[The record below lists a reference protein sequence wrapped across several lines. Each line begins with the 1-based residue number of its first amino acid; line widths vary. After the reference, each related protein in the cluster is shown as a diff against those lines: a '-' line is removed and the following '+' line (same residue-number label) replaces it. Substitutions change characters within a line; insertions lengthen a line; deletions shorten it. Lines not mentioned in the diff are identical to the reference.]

1 MNPLIKIQEIYKFVK
16 NCTCSFS
23 LKNIIMNP
31 FTTKKFL
38 LAIAVFIIPGI
49 LITGCKTKEKEE
61 VKPPLLKVLEIKG
74 NKIPVYLEMVG
85 QAVGIPT
92 VEITA
97 RVEGYLQNWSF
108 KEGSIVRKGQ
118 LLFTIEQDKYLNNVK
133 YSEAD
138 FASKTAAWEKAKLDV
153 ARLKPL
159 LNTKAISQNDYDV
172 AVTNEKQCKAAV
184 ESAQANLADSKLNLA
199 YTTIPSPINGYIG
212 KVNVNP
218 GNLVGHGE
226 STLLTTISA
235 IDPIYFDFQMN
246 ETDFLKIRRY
256 LMEIKVEMA
265 ELEKSIVAYLKLSD
279 KKDYDAPGK
288 IDFIDRAINPKTGT
302 IAMRAVF
309 SNPDGLIKPGNFANV
324 ILVLTEK
331 ENAVV
336 IPQSAIIEI
345 QGKFFAFKVDTRNK
359 VTRVPVTPGRNMENK
374 VVINAGLTPGDKIL
388 IEGFQKFQE
397 GMMITP
403 QLVQDTSAAVKRPE

>member
-92 VEITA
+92 VEVTA

-138 FASKTAAWEKAKLDV
+138 LASKTAAWEKAKLDV

-159 LNTKAISQNDYDV
+159 LSTKAISQNDYDV

-184 ESAQANLADSKLNLA
+184 ESAQANLSDSKLNLA

-309 SNPDGLIKPGNFANV
+309 NNPDGLIKPGNFANV
-324 ILVLTEK
+324 VLVLTEK

-345 QGKFFAFKVDTRNK
+345 QGKFFAFKVDTQNK
-359 VTRVPVTPGRNMENK
+359 VTRVPITPGRNMENK
-374 VVINAGLTPGDKIL
+374 VVINDGLTPGDKIL

-397 GMMITP
+397 GMVITP
-403 QLVQDTSAAVKRPE
+403 QLVQDTSVAVKRPE

>member
-1 MNPLIKIQEIYKFVK
+1 
-16 NCTCSFS
+16 
-23 LKNIIMNP
+23 MNP
-31 FTTKKFL
+31 FITKKIL
-38 LAIAVFIIPGI
+38 LAIAVFIISGI

-61 VKPPLLKVLEIKG
+61 ASSPLLKVLEIKSS
-74 NKIPVYLEMVG
+74 KIPVYLEMVG
-85 QAVGIPT
+85 QAVGLPT

-133 YSEAD
+133 YFEPD
-138 FASKTAAWEKAKLDV
+138 LASKTAAWEKAKLDV
-153 ARLKPL
+153 ERLKPL

-199 YTTIPSPINGYIG
+199 YTTITSPINGYIG

-256 LMEIKVEMA
+256 LVESSNLTA
-265 ELEKSIVAYLKLSD
+265 AAQTAYDLSNQLFNARYASYLDVLNAQRLLFSAQINESQSRRDKLIS
-279 KKDYDAPGK
+279 
-288 IDFIDRAINPKTGT
+288 
-302 IAMRAVF
+302 
-309 SNPDGLIKPGNFANV
+309 
-324 ILVLTEK
+324 
-331 ENAVV
+331 VV
-336 IPQSAIIEI
+336 KLYLAL
-345 QGKFFAFKVDTRNK
+345 GGGWK
-359 VTRVPVTPGRNMENK
+359 
-374 VVINAGLTPGDKIL
+374 
-388 IEGFQKFQE
+388 
-397 GMMITP
+397 
-403 QLVQDTSAAVKRPE
+403 

>member
-1 MNPLIKIQEIYKFVK
+1 MNLFI
-16 NCTCSFS
+16 
-23 LKNIIMNP
+23 
-31 FTTKKFL
+31 TKKFL
-38 LAIAVFIIPGI
+38 TAIAVLIITGI
-49 LITGCKTKEKEE
+49 LITGCKTKAKEE
-61 VKPPLLKVLEIKG
+61 ASPPLLKVLEIKG
-74 NKIPVYLEMVG
+74 NKIPVYIEMIG
-85 QAVGIPT
+85 QAAGIPT

-97 RVEGYLQNWSF
+97 RVEGYLRNWSF

-133 YSEAD
+133 FSEAD
-138 FASKTAAWEKAKLDV
+138 LASKTAAWEKAKLDV

-159 LNTKAISQNDYDV
+159 LNTKAISQNDFDV
-172 AVTNEKQCKAAV
+172 ASTNEKQCKAAV
-184 ESAQANLADSKLNLA
+184 ESAQANLSDSRLNLA
-199 YTTIPSPINGYIG
+199 YTTIPSPISGYIG

-226 STLLTTISA
+226 STVLTTISA

-256 LMEIKVEMA
+256 LMEIKVEMD

-279 KKDYDAPGK
+279 KQDYDVPGK

-309 SNPDGLIKPGNFANV
+309 NNPDGLIKPGNFANV
-324 ILVLTEK
+324 VLVLTEK

-345 QGKFFAFKVDTRNK
+345 QGKFFAFKVDHRNK

-374 VVINAGLTPGDKIL
+374 VVINTGLMPGDKIL

-403 QLVQDTSAAVKRPE
+403 QLVQDTSVASKRPE

>member
-1 MNPLIKIQEIYKFVK
+1 M
-16 NCTCSFS
+16 
-23 LKNIIMNP
+23 
-31 FTTKKFL
+31 
-38 LAIAVFIIPGI
+38 
-49 LITGCKTKEKEE
+49 
-61 VKPPLLKVLEIKG
+61 
-74 NKIPVYLEMVG
+74 
-85 QAVGIPT
+85 
-92 VEITA
+92 
-97 RVEGYLQNWSF
+97 
-108 KEGSIVRKGQ
+108 
-118 LLFTIEQDKYLNNVK
+118 LFTIEQDKYLNNVK

-138 FASKTAAWEKAKLDV
+138 LASKTAAWEKAKLDV

-159 LNTKAISQNDYDV
+159 LNTNAISQNDYDM

-184 ESAQANLADSKLNLA
+184 ESAQANLADSRLNLA
-199 YTTIPSPINGYIG
+199 YTTITSPITGYIG

-246 ETDFLKIRRY
+246 ETDFLKIKRY
-256 LMEIKVEMA
+256 LVEIKVEMA
-265 ELEKSIVAYLKLSD
+265 ELEKSVVAYLKLSD
-279 KKDYDAPGK
+279 KQDYDFPGK

-309 SNPDGLIKPGNFANV
+309 NNPDGLIKPGNFANIV
-324 ILVLTEK
+324 LVLTEK

-345 QGKFFAFKVDTRNK
+345 QGKSFAFKVDTRNS
-359 VTRVPVTPGRNMENK
+359 VSRVPVTPGRNMENK
-374 VVINAGLTPGDKIL
+374 VVINAGLMPGDKIL
-388 IEGFQKFQE
+388 VEGFQKFQE

-403 QLVQDTSAAVKRPE
+403 QLVQDTSVSGKRPE

>member
-1 MNPLIKIQEIYKFVK
+1 MNPLI
-16 NCTCSFS
+16 
-23 LKNIIMNP
+23 
-31 FTTKKFL
+31 TKKIL
-38 LAIAVFIIPGI
+38 LVIAVFIIPGI
-49 LITGCKTKEKEE
+49 LITSCKTKEKEE
-61 VKPPLLKVLEIKG
+61 ATPPVLKVLEIKG
-74 NKIPVYLEMVG
+74 NKIPVYLEMIG
-85 QAVGIPT
+85 QAIGIPT

-138 FASKTAAWEKAKLDV
+138 LASKTAAWEKAKLDV

-159 LNTKAISQNDYDV
+159 LNTKAISQNDFDV
-172 AVTNEKQCKAAV
+172 AATNEKQCKAAV
-184 ESAQANLADSKLNLA
+184 ESAQAKLSDSKIDLT
-199 YTTIPSPINGYIG
+199 YTTIPSPISGYIG

-256 LMEIKVEMA
+256 LVDIKVEMD
-265 ELEKSIVAYLKLSD
+265 ELEKSIVVYLKLSD
-279 KKDYDAPGK
+279 KLDYDAPGK

-309 SNPDGLIKPGNFANV
+309 NNPDGLIKPGNFANV
-324 ILVLTEK
+324 VLVLTEK

-345 QGKFFAFKVDTRNK
+345 QGKFFAFKVDHQNK

-374 VVINAGLTPGDKIL
+374 VVINAGLMPGDKIL

-403 QLVQDTSAAVKRPE
+403 QLVQDTSVASKRPEL

>member
-1 MNPLIKIQEIYKFVK
+1 
-16 NCTCSFS
+16 
-23 LKNIIMNP
+23 MNP
-31 FTTKKFL
+31 FITKKIL
-38 LAIAVFIIPGI
+38 LAIVVFIIPGI
-49 LITGCKTKEKEE
+49 LITGCNTREKEE
-61 VKPPLLKVLEIKG
+61 ASPPLLKVLEIQG
-74 NKIPVYLEMVG
+74 SKIPVYLEMIG

-97 RVEGYLQNWSF
+97 RVEGYLKNWSF

-138 FASKTAAWEKAKLDV
+138 LASKTAAWEKAKLDV

-159 LNTKAISQNDYDV
+159 LNTNAISQNDYDM

-184 ESAQANLADSKLNLA
+184 ESAQANLADSRINLA
-199 YTTIPSPINGYIG
+199 YTTITSPITGYIG

-256 LMEIKVEMA
+256 LMEIKVDMA
-265 ELEKSIVAYLKLSD
+265 VLEKSVIVYLKLSD
-279 KKDYDAPGK
+279 KKDYDVPGK

-309 SNPDGLIKPGNFANV
+309 NNPDGLIKPGNFANIV
-324 ILVLTEK
+324 LVLTEK

-336 IPQSAIIEI
+336 IPQSAMIEI
-345 QGKFFAFKVDTRNK
+345 QGKFFAFKVDTRNN
-359 VTRVPVTPGRNMENK
+359 VTRVPVIPGRNMENK

-403 QLVQDTSAAVKRPE
+403 QLVQDTSVSGKSPE

>member
-1 MNPLIKIQEIYKFVK
+1 MNQFIT
-16 NCTCSFS
+16 N
-23 LKNIIMNP
+23 
-31 FTTKKFL
+31 KFL
-38 LAIAVFIIPGI
+38 LVIAVFIIPGI
-49 LITGCKTKEKEE
+49 LITACKTKEKDEAR
-61 VKPPLLKVLEIKG
+61 PPLLKVLEIKG

-85 QAVGIPT
+85 QAIGIPT

-138 FASKTAAWEKAKLDV
+138 LASKTAAWEKAKLDV

-159 LNTKAISQNDYDV
+159 LNTNAISQNDYDV
-172 AVTNEKQCKAAV
+172 AVTNERQCKAAV
-184 ESAQANLADSKLNLA
+184 ESAKANLADSKLNLA
-199 YTTIPSPINGYIG
+199 YTTITSPINGYIG

-256 LMEIKVEMA
+256 LLEIKVEIA
-265 ELEKSIVAYLKLSD
+265 ELEKSIVVYLKLSD
-279 KKDYDAPGK
+279 KQDYDAPGK

-309 SNPDGLIKPGNFANV
+309 NNPDGLIKPGNFANV
-324 ILVLTEK
+324 VLVLTEK

-345 QGKFFAFKVDTRNK
+345 QGKFFAFKVDHRNK
-359 VTRVPVTPGRNMENK
+359 VTRVPVTPGMNMENK
-374 VVINAGLTPGDKIL
+374 VVINAGLMPGDKIL
-388 IEGFQKFQE
+388 VEGFQKFQE

-403 QLVQDTSAAVKRPE
+403 QFVQDTSVASKRPEL

>member
-1 MNPLIKIQEIYKFVK
+1 
-16 NCTCSFS
+16 
-23 LKNIIMNP
+23 MNP

-38 LAIAVFIIPGI
+38 LAIVVFIIPGI
-49 LITGCKTKEKEE
+49 LITGCKTKKKEE
-61 VKPPLLKVLEIKG
+61 VTPPLLKVLEIKG

-138 FASKTAAWEKAKLDV
+138 LASKTAAWEKAKLDV

-199 YTTIPSPINGYIG
+199 YTTILSPINGYIG

-256 LMEIKVEMA
+256 LVEIKVEMA

-309 SNPDGLIKPGNFANV
+309 NNPDGLIKPGNFANV
-324 ILVLTEK
+324 VLVLTEK

-345 QGKFFAFKVDTRNK
+345 QGKFFAFKVDHLNK

-374 VVINAGLTPGDKIL
+374 VVINAGLAPGDKIL
-388 IEGFQKFQE
+388 LEGFQKFQE

-403 QLVQDTSAAVKRPE
+403 QLVQDTTVASKRPEL

>member
-1 MNPLIKIQEIYKFVK
+1 MNQFI
-16 NCTCSFS
+16 
-23 LKNIIMNP
+23 
-31 FTTKKFL
+31 TKKIL
-38 LAIAVFIIPGI
+38 LAIVVFIIPGI

-61 VKPPLLKVLEIKG
+61 AKPPLLKVLEIKG

-118 LLFTIEQDKYLNNVK
+118 LLFTIEQDKYRNNVK

-138 FASKTAAWEKAKLDV
+138 LASKTAAWEKAKLDV

-256 LMEIKVEMA
+256 LVEIKVEMA
-265 ELEKSIVAYLKLSD
+265 ELEKSIVAYLKPSD

-309 SNPDGLIKPGNFANV
+309 NNPDGLIKPGNFANV
-324 ILVLTEK
+324 VLVLTEK

-374 VVINAGLTPGDKIL
+374 VVINDGLTPGDKIL

-403 QLVQDTSAAVKRPE
+403 QLVQDTSMVVKRPE